1 MKYAIEWVN
10 KMSMKPSYFKIGS
23 FVIAAGVLIL
33 AAVVVFGSGLFAQE
47 KTFFETYFDDSVS
60 GLSVG
65 SPVELR
71 GVRIGQVER
80 IAFIRDEYKLAVR
93 TSEAPKYQHY
103 VMVLCSVLRE
113 NLPDISDEHRLARLE
128 AMVTRGLR
136 VRLSSNLL
144 TGQAYLQAD
153 YLDPERFKVIAIDWK
168 PRHLYVSSAPGALT
182 TLKESVDK
190 VLLRLQELDIDKLV
204 ATVESVLVSLET
216 AIGDAR
222 IGDIS
227 NDVRVLLADASRQ
240 VNALDTRKISLAAQQ
255 TLASADKAVAD
266 ANVPALSRDIRDLI
280 AQVRQTNA
288 NLNKLLASPKPI
300 SGPSNLPEMVARLN
314 KTLGRIDKLISTERP
329 QIEMILA
336 NFKEISDSMKDL
348 TESLKR
354 HPSDLLFSKP
364 PSQSE
369 ALK

>member
-1 MKYAIEWVN
+1 
-10 KMSMKPSYFKIGS
+10 MSMKPSYFKIGL
-23 FVIAAGVLIL
+23 FVIAAGALIL

-47 KTFFETYFDDSVS
+47 KAYFETYFDESVS

-71 GVRIGQVER
+71 GVRIGQVEK
-80 IAFIRDEYKLAVR
+80 IAFIRDEYVLSMQP
-93 TSEAPKYQHY
+93 SEAPKYEHY
-103 VMVLCSVLRE
+103 VMVLCSILRE
-113 NLPDISDEHRLARLE
+113 SLPDFSDQQRLARLE
-128 AMVTRGLR
+128 DVLARGLR

-153 YLDPERFKVIAIDWK
+153 YVDPDRFKVLEIGWK

-190 VLLRLQELDIDKLV
+190 VLFRLQELDIDKLV

-216 AIGDAR
+216 AIADAR

-227 NDVRVLLADASRQ
+227 RDVRDLLADASKQ
-240 VNALDTRKISLAAQQ
+240 VNDLDTRKISLAAQQ
-255 TLASADKAVAD
+255 TITSADKAVAD
-266 ANVPALSRDIRDLI
+266 ANVPALSRDIRNLI
-280 AQVRQTNA
+280 AEVRQTNA
-288 NLNKLLASPKPI
+288 NLHKLLVSPKPI

-314 KTLGRIDKLISTERP
+314 KTLGRIDKLIATERP
-329 QIEMILA
+329 QIEMIMA
-336 NFKEISDSMKDL
+336 NFKEISDNMKDL

>member
-1 MKYAIEWVN
+1 
-10 KMSMKPSYFKIGS
+10 MSMKPSYFKIGL
-23 FVIAAGVLIL
+23 FVIAAGALIL

-47 KTFFETYFDDSVS
+47 KTYFETYFDESVS
-60 GLSVG
+60 GLTVG

-71 GVRIGQVER
+71 GVRIGQVEK
-80 IAFIRDEYKLAVR
+80 IVFIRDEYKLEVQ
-93 TSEAPKYQHY
+93 TSESPKYKHY

-153 YLDPERFKVIAIDWK
+153 YLDPDRFKVLDIGWK
-168 PRHLYVSSAPGALT
+168 PRHLYVSSAPGEFT
-182 TLKESVDK
+182 TLKKSVDK

-204 ATVESVLVSLET
+204 AAVENVLASLET
-216 AIGDAR
+216 AIADAR

-227 NDVRVLLADASRQ
+227 RDVRDLLADASRQ
-240 VNALDTRKISLAAQQ
+240 VNDLDTRKISLAAQQ

-266 ANVPALSRDIRDLI
+266 ANVPALSRDIRNLI
-280 AQVRQTNA
+280 AEVRRTNA
-288 NLNKLLASPKPI
+288 NLHKLLASPKPI

-329 QIEMILA
+329 QIEIILA
-336 NFKEISDSMKDL
+336 NFKEISENMKDL
-348 TESLKR
+348 TGSLKR
-354 HPSDLLFSKP
+354 RPSDLILSKP
-364 PSQSE
+364 PLQSE
-369 ALK
+369 VFK

>member
-1 MKYAIEWVN
+1 
-10 KMSMKPSYFKIGS
+10 MSMKPSYFKIGS

-33 AAVVVFGSGLFAQE
+33 AAIVVFGSGLFAQE
-47 KTFFETYFDDSVS
+47 KTYFETYFDDSVS

-71 GVRIGQVER
+71 GVRIGQVEK
-80 IAFIRDEYKLAVR
+80 IAFIRDEYKISVQ
-93 TSEAPKYQHY
+93 TSDAPKYEHY

-128 AMVTRGLR
+128 AMVSRGLR

-153 YLDPERFKVIAIDWK
+153 YLDPERFKVLEIGWK
-168 PRHLYVSSAPGALT
+168 PRHLYVSSATGELT

-190 VLLRLQELDIDKLV
+190 VLLRLQELDIDRLV
-204 ATVESVLVSLET
+204 ATVERVLVSLEM
-216 AIGDAR
+216 AIADAK
-222 IGDIS
+222 IGQIS

-240 VNALDTRKISLAAQQ
+240 VNDLETKKISLAAQQ
-255 TLASADKAVAD
+255 TLASADKAIAD
-266 ANVPALSRDIRDLI
+266 ANVPVLSRDVQNLI
-280 AQVRQTNA
+280 AEVRQTNA
-288 NLNKLLASPKPI
+288 NLKKLLASPEPI
-300 SGPSNLPEMVARLN
+300 SGPSNLPETIARLN
-314 KTLGRIDKLISTERP
+314 RTLGRIDKLISTERP

-336 NFKEISDSMKDL
+336 NFKEISDNMKDL

-364 PSQSE
+364 PLQSE